1 MRKEGDARIMVPG
14 RCERR
19 PQASAFE
26 WGTRHDLEFQP
37 ARNRRSR
44 RRHSGSGYQAAWKAG
59 PAASMVQQLFQLA
72 WHPSYT

>member
-1 MRKEGDARIMVPG
+1 MTWENGEKHRFLILMDNMQILHFFK
-14 RCERR
+14 
-19 PQASAFE
+19 
-26 WGTRHDLEFQP
+26 EFQP